1 MAQSGALHVRVYT
14 SQAEIPVVGAAVIVA
29 SRGTDGKYQLISL
42 QETDDSGNIKPV
54 RVDAPPAAEST
65 SPEQMAQPF
74 AVVDVWVEHP
84 GYEVMWLEEVQVFA
98 GQQTRQNVELN
109 PLVAG
114 ESWTER
120 TDVRPIQPQN
130 L

>member
-1 MAQSGALHVRVYT
+1 MQTGTLHVRVYT
-14 SQAEIPVVGAAVIVA
+14 SQAEIPVTGAAVIVA

-54 RVDAPPAAEST
+54 KVDAPPVSESIV
-65 SPEQMAQPF
+65 PEQMEHPF
-74 AVVDVWVEHP
+74 AAVDVWVEHP
-84 GYEVMWLEEVQVFA
+84 GYEVMWLEQVQVFA
-98 GQQTRQNVELN
+98 GQQTQQNVELN

-120 TDVRPIQPQN
+120 TDVRPIPPQN

>member
-1 MAQSGALHVRVYT
+1 MAQSGTLRVRVYT

-29 SRGTDGKYQLISL
+29 TRGRDGKYQLVSL
-42 QETDDSGNIKPV
+42 QETDDSGNIQPV
-54 RVDAPPAAEST
+54 KVDAPPASEST
-65 SPEQMAQPF
+65 SPEQMEQPF
-74 AVVDVWVEHP
+74 TVVDVWVEHP
-84 GYEVMWLEEVQVFA
+84 GYEVMWLEQVQVFA
-98 GQQTRQNVELN
+98 GQQTQQQVELN

-120 TDVRPIQPQN
+120 TDARPIPPQN